1 MKSGHDVSITVDA
14 SGVVHID
21 HPDAWWC
28 RDCGRLRIL
37 DCWDRCQPCAATE
50 RAEARRI
57 ADLVVG
63 DPA

>member
-1 MKSGHDVSITVDA
+1 MKSGHKVTITVDA
-14 SGVVHID
+14 SGVVHIA

-28 RDCGRLRIL
+28 RDCGRLRVL
-37 DCWDRCQPCAATE
+37 DCWDRCDLCGATE

-63 DPA
+63 ELS